1 MPKPIPLSAATPARP
16 ACAGLWDTPM
26 VQVNGDVTV
35 CCLDE
40 RLLNKVGNVNETPLR
55 DIWRGATLDAWRK
68 AQVEGRFSDS
78 GPYCTS
84 CNWRSA
90 GTMSAE
96 RVAAWRAGRR

>member
-1 MPKPIPLSAATPARP
+1 
-16 ACAGLWDTPM
+16 M

-40 RLLNKVGNVNETPLR
+40 QLLNRVGNVNETPLR
-55 DIWRGATLDAWRK
+55 EIWQGPKLDAWRK
-68 AQVEGRFSDS
+68 AQVEGRFADS
-78 GPYCTS
+78 GPYCTR